1 MYALHIFQPMTTY
14 MDSLLLQNDY
24 AWAPKFLDSLEKQPH
39 LKWLTDKIKKS
50 KEGETTARAPSGSA
64 IGTCELSV
72 FINTVTRFT
81 LYIDMLLNLYIY
93 CRENRQ
99 ASPLG
104 YSRNN

>member
-1 MYALHIFQPMTTY
+1 MATY

-24 AWAPKFLDSLEKQPH
+24 TWAPKFLDSLEKQPH

-50 KEGETTARAPSGSA
+50 KKDDTTARAPSGTAS
-64 IGTCELSV
+64 GTCEPSV
-72 FINTVTRFT
+72 FNNTRFT

-99 ASPLG
+99 ASHLG
-104 YSRNN
+104 YSRNNR